1 MKLEQEITVLV
12 TSTYQELHEQLKKKN
27 FIIQEE
33 YDVNDI
39 YMIPT
44 SIEVNSISRSELL
57 QNCVIIRTVQEE
69 TKNVKMLLYKYKK
82 FASNG
87 DILEQGK
94 VKCHIEDTREAKLFM
109 ESIHYQKLFDIS
121 DHCIVYE
128 RENIQICVQLVNQK
142 YIFIELEGKEDANI
156 DGMKEILNS
165 LDLPIRKDNYF
176 VKKALLVLDDVMQN

>member
-12 TSTYQELHEQLKKKN
+12 TCTYSELDELLKKQN
-27 FIIQEE
+27 FVRQEE
-33 YDVNDI
+33 YDVIDI
-39 YMIPT
+39 YMVPV
-44 SIEVNSISRSELL
+44 SINVNSIPRLELL
-57 QNCVIIRTVQEE
+57 QNCVIIRAIQEK
-69 TKNVKMLLYKYKK
+69 TKTLNMLLYKYKE

-87 DILEQGK
+87 DILKQGK
-94 VKCHIEDTREAKLFM
+94 VKCHIKDTTEAKLFM

-156 DGMKEILNS
+156 GDMKEILNS